1 MVLNVTDAVY
11 PERQPADHSAGCP
24 VSCVKLY
31 SIMVYPHG
39 NCNYKI
45 CTKWL
50 QFVFYLRTGRGP
62 RPCRGPLVYRLQ
74 FWCSSAQQPVQRIL
88 QAEVGSMRIS
98 HGTLI
103 SYLAAFSCAVLD
115 GGRSVLFGTFL
126 PVYPKIQFDGS
137 AMALRTK
144 AVISSP
150 SRSTLR
156 SMSASIRFHRNCRK
170 KPT

>member
-31 SIMVYPHG
+31 FIMVYPHG
-39 NCNYKI
+39 NYNYKI

-50 QFVFYLRTGRGP
+50 QFVFYLQTNGVPRHRRGTFVH
-62 RPCRGPLVYRLQ
+62 RFQL
-74 FWCSSAQQPVQRIL
+74 WCSSAQQPVQRIL

-103 SYLAAFSCAVLD
+103 SYFSAVFWAA
-115 GGRSVLFGTFL
+115 
-126 PVYPKIQFDGS
+126 
-137 AMALRTK
+137 
-144 AVISSP
+144 
-150 SRSTLR
+150 
-156 SMSASIRFHRNCRK
+156 
-170 KPT
+170 